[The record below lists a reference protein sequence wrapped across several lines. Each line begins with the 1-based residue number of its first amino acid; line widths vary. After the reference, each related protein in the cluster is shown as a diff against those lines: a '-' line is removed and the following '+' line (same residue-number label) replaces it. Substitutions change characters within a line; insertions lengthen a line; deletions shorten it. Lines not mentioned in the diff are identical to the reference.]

1 MKASYLLFIYVLF
14 SYLILP
20 AQASSK
26 ALGQDNLVRYSN
38 SRQARKFLLIDELQV
53 GNLIDDKTI
62 DSSANH
68 QLNIKIDPISF
79 MYYSTSFS
87 IEKSVKRGKSMEL
100 GLGLIGLGLNLDYS
114 NQRIPQGVFIK
125 LSYKFLVSQILS
137 LKHKKHRLF

>member
-1 MKASYLLFIYVLF
+1 
-14 SYLILP
+14 
-20 AQASSK
+20 
-26 ALGQDNLVRYSN
+26 
-38 SRQARKFLLIDELQV
+38 LIDELQV